1 MYDIVFLSYN
11 EYDAKKHWVSLKT
24 KYPRAIRVDG
34 VSGII
39 QAHKTAAKACRTD
52 YFWLIDA
59 DNVLL
64 EDFSLDFEW
73 DKNDTVKDRVAVWRA
88 INNVNGLVYG
98 YGGIKLLPRKAVL
111 EVSDDV
117 VDFTTSISK
126 NFHIMDEVASTTII
140 DSTPFEAWKS
150 GFRECAK
157 LSAKIASDAKNG
169 VTDVESK
176 ERLAIW
182 LIPKIDAINTHQN
195 TANSVYCVFGALSG
209 YKYGSYHGGLGD
221 TVAMSRLN
229 DWEWL
234 NNKFMLDQQRVL
246 NRNGK

>member
-11 EYDAKKHWVSLKT
+11 EHNAEEHWKLLKEQ
-24 KYPRAIRVDG
+24 YPRAIRVDG

-39 QAHKTAAKACRTD
+39 QAHKTAARACRTD
-52 YFWLIDA
+52 YFWLVDV
-59 DNVLL
+59 DNVLAD
-64 EDFSLDFEW
+64 DFSLDFEW
-73 DKNDTVKDRVAVWRA
+73 DKHDHVMDRVSVWRA
-88 INNVNGLVYG
+88 INNVNGLIYG

-111 EVSDDV
+111 EVPNDV

-126 NFHIMDEVASTTII
+126 NFHVMNEVASMTII

-157 LSAKIASDAKNG
+157 LGAKIHSDSQQG
-169 VTDVESK
+169 IVDGESK
-176 ERLAIW
+176 ERLARW
-182 LIPKIDAINTHQN
+182 MTPTNKTE
-195 TANSVYCVFGALSG
+195 NSVYCVRGALSG
-209 YKYGSYHGGLGD
+209 YKYGSYHGGMGSNS
-221 TVAMSRLN
+221 AMSKLN
-229 DWEWL
+229 DWKWL